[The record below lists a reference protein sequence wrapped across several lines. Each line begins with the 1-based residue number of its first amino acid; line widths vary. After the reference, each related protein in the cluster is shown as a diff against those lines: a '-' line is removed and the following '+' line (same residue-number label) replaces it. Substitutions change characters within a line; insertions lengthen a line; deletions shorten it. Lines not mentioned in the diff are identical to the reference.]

1 MTTNGSD
8 NKWIGK
14 RTIRPDGIDKVTGR
28 ATFGAD
34 FSQPGMLHGKVL
46 RSPHPHARIKS
57 INFHTALALPGVKA
71 VMSGKD
77 LVDFPWDKP
86 AILGI
91 QDLRYNSRNVM
102 ARDRVFYAGHAVAA
116 VAATSAKIAAVAVKL
131 IEVDY
136 EVLPWVIDVDEAL
149 EPGAPILHE
158 DMHSVGSK
166 PGPATTSNIAGKLEH
181 TLGDVE
187 AGFAAAEVV
196 VERSFKTKPVHQG
209 YIEPHACLVSVAN
222 TGQTTIWSSSQGHF
236 MVRDM
241 TAQLTGVKLSDV
253 RAIPAEIGGGF
264 GGKTI
269 VYLEPLALV
278 LSRKSG
284 RPVKLVMSREEVF
297 RATGPTSG
305 SSSTVKIGAT
315 KDGKITAVKAIY
327 RLQAGAFPG
336 SPIRGAVGCALS
348 PYDIA
353 NVQITGFDIVTNR
366 PKVAAYRAPGA
377 PIGAFAMECALD
389 ELAAALNLDPL
400 VLRQK
405 NAAKEGTKAAYGPTF
420 RKIGYE
426 ETLQAALKHPHYQV
440 PLGPNQGRGV
450 ASGFWFNAGGESSA
464 QVNINEDGTVVVVT
478 GHPDVGGSR
487 ASMVNIV
494 AEMLGIDYRQVQALI
509 GDTSVIGFSALT
521 GGSRVTFAAGLVAT
535 KATEKVIQT
544 LRERAAKIWKI
555 DPEAVIWENG
565 EARPA
570 GANAGEF
577 EPLTLQELAAKASTT
592 GGPIGAGS
600 SLNTEGAAGGFGT
613 HICDVEIDPET
624 GRVQVIRYTAFQ
636 DVGRAIHPSY
646 VEGQIQGGVAQGI
659 GWAINEECIFTAN
672 GQMDNP
678 SFLDYRMPVACD
690 LPMIE
695 PVMIEVPNDK
705 HPHGIRGVGE
715 VCIVPALAAVANAV
729 RYATGQ
735 RLTDLPM
742 SPPKVL
748 AAITAAR

>member
-1 MTTNGSD
+1 MAGDNSN

-14 RTIRPDGIDKVTGR
+14 RTIRPDGEDKVTGR

-34 FSQPGMLHGKVL
+34 FSQPDMLVGRIL
-46 RSPHPHARIKS
+46 RSPHPHARINS
-57 INFHTALALPGVKA
+57 INLKKAAALPGVKA
-71 VMSGKD
+71 VMSGRD
-77 LVDFPWDKP
+77 LVEFPWDKP

-91 QDLRYNSRNVM
+91 QDLRFNSRNVM
-102 ARDRVFYAGHAVAA
+102 AREKALYAGHAVAA
-116 VAATSAKIAAVAVKL
+116 VAATSAKIASEALKL

-136 EVLPWVIDVDEAL
+136 EVLPWVIDVDEAMQ
-149 EPGAPILHE
+149 PGAPLLH
-158 DMHSVGSK
+158 DHMGAVGAK
-166 PGPATTSNIAGKLEH
+166 PGPATTSNVASKLEH
-181 TLGDVE
+181 TLGNCE
-187 AGFAAAEVV
+187 AGFAAADVI

-209 YIEPHACLVSVAN
+209 YIEPHACLVSITQDGHA
-222 TGQTTIWSSSQGHF
+222 TIWSSSQGHF

-241 TAQLTGVKLSDV
+241 TAQLTGLKLSDI

-269 VYLEPLALV
+269 VYLEPLALI
-278 LSRKSG
+278 LARKSG
-284 RPVKLVMSREEVF
+284 RPVKMVMTREEVF

-315 KDGKITAVKAIY
+315 KDGKITAATATY

-336 SPIRGAVGCALS
+336 SPVRGAVGCAFA
-348 PYDIA
+348 PYSLA
-353 NVQITGFDIVTNR
+353 NVHVVGYDVVTNR

-377 PIGAFAMECALD
+377 PIGAFSVECVLD
-389 ELAAALNLDPL
+389 ELAAALKIDPL

-405 NAAKEGTKAAYGPTF
+405 NAAKEGTKTAYGPTF
-420 RKIGYE
+420 RRIGFE
-426 ETLQAALKHPHYQV
+426 ETLQAAVQHPHYQI

-478 GHPDVGGSR
+478 GHPDIGGSR

-494 AEMLGIDYRQVQALI
+494 AELLGIDYRQVQALI
-509 GDTSVIGFSALT
+509 GDTSVVGFSALT
-521 GGSRVTFAAGLVAT
+521 GGSRVTFAAGIVVT
-535 KATEKVIQT
+535 KAAEQVIQI

-555 DPEAVIWENG
+555 DAEAVVWENG

-577 EPLTLQELAAKASTT
+577 PPLTLAAIAAKASAT
-592 GGPIGAGS
+592 GGPINARS
-600 SLNTEGAAGGFGT
+600 SLNTEGAAGGFAT
-613 HICDVEIDPET
+613 HICDVEVDPET
-624 GRVQVIRYTAFQ
+624 GKVQVLRYTAVQ
-636 DVGRAIHPSY
+636 DAGRAIHPSY

-659 GWAINEECIFTAN
+659 GWALNEECIFAAN
-672 GQMDNP
+672 GALDNP
-678 SFLDYRMPVACD
+678 GFLDYRMPVASD

-695 PVMIEVPNDK
+695 PVVIEVPNDK
-705 HPHGIRGVGE
+705 HPQGVRGVAE
-715 VCIVPALAAVANAV
+715 VPIVPAPAAVANAV
-729 RYATGQ
+729 RNAIGL

-748 AAITAAR
+748 AALTAEK

>member
-1 MTTNGSD
+1 MTANGSN

-14 RTIRPDGIDKVTGR
+14 RTIRPDGVDKVTGR

-46 RSPHPHARIKS
+46 RSTHPHARIRS
-57 INFHTALALPGVKA
+57 INFDKALALPGVKA
-71 VMSGKD
+71 VMSGRD

-102 ARDRVFYAGHAVAA
+102 ARDRAFYAGHAVAA
-116 VAATSAKIAAVAVKL
+116 VAATSAKIAAAAVKL

-158 DMHSVGSK
+158 DMAKVGAK

-181 TLGDVE
+181 TLGDID

-209 YIEPHACLVSVAN
+209 YIEPHACLVSVARN
-222 TGQTTIWSSSQGHF
+222 GQTTIWSSSQGHF

-241 TAQLTGVKLSDV
+241 TGQLTGTRLSDI

-284 RPVKLVMSREEVF
+284 RPVKMVMTREEVF

-315 KDGKITAVKAIY
+315 KDGRITAVKATY

-348 PYDIA
+348 PYDLA
-353 NVQITGFDIVTNR
+353 NVQITGFDVVTNR

-377 PIGAFAMECALD
+377 PIGAFSMECTLD
-389 ELAAALNLDPL
+389 DLAAALKMDPL
-400 VLRQK
+400 ELRQR

-426 ETLQAALKHPHYQV
+426 ETLRAALDHPHYRI

-478 GHPDVGGSR
+478 GHPDIGGSR

-521 GGSRVTFAAGLVAT
+521 GGSRATFAAGLVAT
-535 KATEKVIQT
+535 KATERVIQT

-565 EARPA
+565 AARPA
-570 GANAGEF
+570 GPNAGEF
-577 EPLTLQELAAKASTT
+577 EPLTLPEIAARASAT

-672 GQMDNP
+672 GRMDNP
-678 SFLDYRMPVACD
+678 SFLDYRMPVASD

-705 HPHGIRGVGE
+705 HPHGLRGVGE

-729 RYATGQ
+729 NHATGL
-735 RLTDLPM
+735 RLSSLPL
-742 SPPKVL
+742 SPPTVL
-748 AAITAAR
+748 AALTGAN